1 MKEKIKKRLQ
11 KRLVNIIFLTLSVIF
26 VLRFIYAVTATS
38 GEKLLFMNSTAGR
51 NLLQMRSSS
60 FMWFLILLAVY
71 CAIKFMTYD
80 PKKN

>member
-1 MKEKIKKRLQ
+1 MKEKIKKRLIN
-11 KRLVNIIFLTLSVIF
+11 LIFLGLAVIF

-60 FMWFLILLAVY
+60 FMWFIILLAVY
-71 CAIKFMTYD
+71 LAIKFMTYD